1 MIHRLA
7 PTLALAAFLAP
18 AASPAASLGVHFTWA
33 GTAACS
39 TVPPAFTIS
48 GVPAGTRSLV
58 FTLVDLDKP
67 DYVHGG
73 GQVTYSG
80 SGAIP
85 AGAFGGSYRGPCPPA
100 GAVHTYR
107 WTVEAMDPGNKVLAQ
122 RRRDGEIS
130 AAVVGN
136 LGIDRP
142 IASLDV
148 AP

>member
-7 PTLALAAFLAP
+7 VALALAAFLIP
-18 AASPAASLGVHFTWA
+18 AASPAASLSVRFIWA

-73 GQVTYSG
+73 GQITYSG
-80 SGAIP
+80 VGAIP
-85 AGAFGGSYRGPCPPA
+85 AGAFGGNYRGPCPPP
-100 GAVHTYR
+100 GSVHTYR
-107 WTVEAMDPGNKVLAQ
+107 WTVEAMDAGSKVLAK
-122 RRRDGEIS
+122 G
-130 AAVVGN
+130 
-136 LGIDRP
+136 
-142 IASLDV
+142 V
-148 AP
+148 ATGKFPPR